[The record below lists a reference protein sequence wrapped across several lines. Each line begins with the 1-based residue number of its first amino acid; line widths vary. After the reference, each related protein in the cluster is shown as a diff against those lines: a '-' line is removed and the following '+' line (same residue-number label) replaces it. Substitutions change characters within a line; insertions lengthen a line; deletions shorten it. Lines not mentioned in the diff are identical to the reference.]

1 VTAHL
6 AELLSRAATDAA
18 DRVALVEAASGRRVT
33 WAELDAEVDR
43 VARGLNALGLVA
55 GYRVVLAL
63 GNRIEF
69 VTTYLATLR
78 AGLVAVPV
86 NPRSATGG

>member
-6 AELLSRAATDAA
+6 AELLARAAADAP

-33 WAELDAEVDR
+33 WSELDAEVDR
-43 VARGLNALGLVA
+43 LAGGLNAMGLIA
-55 GYRVVLAL
+55 GYRVVIAL
-63 GNRIEF
+63 GNRTEF
-69 VTTYLATLR
+69 VTAYLGALR

-86 NPRSATGG
+86 NPRSATG